1 MKEMKSI
8 LLIAGTYVATVIGA
22 GFASGQEILSYFV
35 VYGKQ
40 SLYGLLLVCALFT
53 LCALCVLLRT
63 ERNGIDGFDEYLRC
77 IAGRWIGGFIKLCVT
92 LFMFASFCSMAAGSG
107 ELFGS
112 GFHIQPIYGMA
123 AMLLA
128 CSVVFLFDL
137 KGILAVN
144 AFLAP
149 IMAVS
154 LFVLGVYTFV
164 FRDVAVFGSGI
175 LSKLCDNYIVSA
187 LIYASYNLLTAIVIL
202 AQMRQMVTR
211 KRIAVGASVTGG
223 VSLFVIALAIWAAVA
238 LYYGK
243 IELGEMPFL
252 TIVARRGNL
261 LRVLYSVVLYFSMFT
276 TAISCGYGVLEWLRG
291 TLKIKKLTAII
302 VLIAV
307 SCPVLTLGFS
317 SIVKNVYSIFG
328 YLGLV
333 LIVLV
338 LADGV
343 RMLSEK

>member
-1 MKEMKSI
+1 M
-8 LLIAGTYVATVIGA
+8 
-22 GFASGQEILSYFV
+22 
-35 VYGKQ
+35 
-40 SLYGLLLVCALFT
+40 
-53 LCALCVLLRT
+53 
-63 ERNGIDGFDEYLRC
+63 
-77 IAGRWIGGFIKLCVT
+77 
-92 LFMFASFCSMAAGSG
+92 
-107 ELFGS
+107 
-112 GFHIQPIYGMA
+112 
-123 AMLLA
+123 
-128 CSVVFLFDL
+128 
-137 KGILAVN
+137 
-144 AFLAP
+144 
-149 IMAVS
+149 
-154 LFVLGVYTFV
+154 
-164 FRDVAVFGSGI
+164 
-175 LSKLCDNYIVSA
+175 
-187 LIYASYNLLTAIVIL
+187 
-202 AQMRQMVTR
+202 
-211 KRIAVGASVTGG
+211 
-223 VSLFVIALAIWAAVA
+223 IALAIWAAVA